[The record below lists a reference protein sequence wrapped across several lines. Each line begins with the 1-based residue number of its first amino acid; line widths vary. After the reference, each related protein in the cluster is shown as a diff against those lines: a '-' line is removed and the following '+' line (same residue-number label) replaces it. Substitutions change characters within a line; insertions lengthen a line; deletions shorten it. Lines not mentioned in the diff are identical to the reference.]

1 MHIALIAIGALLTLD
16 TFLLSM
22 VSNGHLGTYLP
33 AIMGIPMLIIGIF
46 KNHFFPWFQ
55 TPLGRWIKTILI
67 IIYAAAVVFVCI
79 MGALLSSSASKRR
92 TKNRVMMTIQNKGRN
107 EKCSP
112 CLQYTLHK
120 TSVNRSIFIHINIF
134 FSCFFDN
141 SFLILHCS

>member
-46 KNHFFPWFQ
+46 KNHLFPWFQ

-67 IIYAAAVVFVCI
+67 IIYAAAVVFFCI
-79 MGALLSSSASKRR
+79 MGALLSSSA
-92 TKNRVMMTIQNKGRN
+92 Q
-107 EKCSP
+107 C
-112 CLQYTLHK
+112 
-120 TSVNRSIFIHINIF
+120 TS
-134 FSCFFDN
+134 FS
-141 SFLILHCS
+141 